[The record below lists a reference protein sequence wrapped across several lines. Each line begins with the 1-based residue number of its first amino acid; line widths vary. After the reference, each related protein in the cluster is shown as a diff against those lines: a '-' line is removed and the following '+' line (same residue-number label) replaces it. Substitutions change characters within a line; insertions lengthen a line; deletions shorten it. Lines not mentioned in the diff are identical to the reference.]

1 MTKEC
6 IQQFTLRIS
15 QANSTELVVILYEM
29 LLTYLEEAKE
39 EQQKQDDNGFKD
51 RLRKCRGCINELSQS
66 LHPEYEIAQ
75 NLQKLYFYCLREL
88 AHAQT
93 GDPAALDKVSKVIAP
108 LRDAYREVAK
118 QNPAGP
124 VLVNSQTIVAGL
136 TYGRN
141 TLTEDVTDQGTNR
154 GMRV

>member
-29 LLTYLEEAKE
+29 LLAYLEEAKE
-39 EQQKQDDNGFKD
+39 AQEKEDQTAV
-51 RLRKCRGCINELSQS
+51 REIIRKCRGCINELSQS
-66 LHPEYEIAQ
+66 LHPEYQIVQ

-88 AHAQT
+88 VHAQA
-93 GDPAALDKVSKVIAP
+93 GDSQALDRIRNVMTPLKDAYSKVA
-108 LRDAYREVAK
+108 A

-124 VLVNSQTIVAGL
+124 VFANSQKVVAGL

-141 TLTEDVTDQGTNR
+141 TLTEDVTDQGANR